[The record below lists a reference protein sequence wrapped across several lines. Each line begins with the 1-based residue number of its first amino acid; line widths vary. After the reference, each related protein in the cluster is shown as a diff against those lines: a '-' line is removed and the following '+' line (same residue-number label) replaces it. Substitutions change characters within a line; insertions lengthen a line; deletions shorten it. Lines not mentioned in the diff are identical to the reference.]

1 MDYIRYVLTLL
12 YPNDGRGANRI
23 VILFQESSLLRNI
36 FSSKLITSSSH
47 CDLTYSME
55 EKGGETM
62 GWLIVLVLMVLF
74 FVMMFG
80 IGFILN
86 MLMKTTW
93 FPAYIFVLVIVPIV
107 VYTLWN
113 HDKSFGSYLAS
124 FRLVDYLTAIAG
136 FGGAILSGWT
146 IEKLRKGGYRMF

>member
-1 MDYIRYVLTLL
+1 
-12 YPNDGRGANRI
+12 
-23 VILFQESSLLRNI
+23 
-36 FSSKLITSSSH
+36 
-47 CDLTYSME
+47 
-55 EKGGETM
+55 M

-93 FPAYIFVLVIVPIV
+93 FPAYIFVLVILPIV

-113 HDKSFGSYLAS
+113 HENNFWAYVASY
-124 FRLVDYLTAIAG
+124 RVVDYLTALAG
-136 FGGAILSGWT
+136 LAGAILSGWT
-146 IEKLRKGGYRMF
+146 IRKLRFGGYKMF